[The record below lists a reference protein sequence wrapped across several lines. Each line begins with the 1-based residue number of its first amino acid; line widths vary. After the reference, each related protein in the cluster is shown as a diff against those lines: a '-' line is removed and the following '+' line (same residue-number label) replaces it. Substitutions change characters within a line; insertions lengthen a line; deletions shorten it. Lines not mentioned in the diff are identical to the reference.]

1 MDLKTLHSIFE
12 IGETVAVEF
21 KRCGNGI
28 EADTY
33 ETVCS
38 FLNRFGGDIFLGVL
52 DDGTVV
58 GVPPKAAPD
67 MVRNLFKYS
76 KYYSGKEPEFMEG
89 DVFRIMVPLDD
100 EYSYDYNLL
109 DSNVHNITFVSERKQ
124 IYRAS
129 EKNIGEKLNHTQREI
144 LNLLLENCKLTAD
157 EMASSI
163 GISRRNIEANIR
175 KLKDYGI
182 LYRHGSP
189 KKGYWEVVDK
199 SKTKETL

>member
-129 EKNIGEKLNHTQREI
+129 EKNIGEKNRSKI
-144 LNLLLENCKLTAD
+144 KSYAK
-157 EMASSI
+157 
-163 GISRRNIEANIR
+163 RN
-175 KLKDYGI
+175 
-182 LYRHGSP
+182 S
-189 KKGYWEVVDK
+189 
-199 SKTKETL
+199 